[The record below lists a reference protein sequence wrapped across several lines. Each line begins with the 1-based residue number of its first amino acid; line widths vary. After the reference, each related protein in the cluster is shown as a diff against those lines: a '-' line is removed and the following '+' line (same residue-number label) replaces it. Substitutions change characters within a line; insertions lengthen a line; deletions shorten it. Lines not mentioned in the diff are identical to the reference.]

1 MLMDRHQKLQ
11 GLTVG
16 SRQQQIELR
25 LPLCFKLKPV
35 IDRVSALTE
44 LAAAFQ
50 HEEKGAHF
58 GKLCI
63 QI

>member
-1 MLMDRHQKLQ
+1 MDRHQKLQ

-16 SRQQQIELR
+16 SRQQQIEMIR
-25 LPLCFKLKPV
+25 AIEAIKLKPV
-35 IDRVSALTE
+35 IDRVYALTE